1 MVTRPQTHKFQ
12 LTVLAAF
19 LALLALIILSAQ
31 SYAGARLESVKVAT
45 FTRPNSVMH
54 PRVSFAPLAGKRS
67 PAPLANLEAPLA
79 GRRTPAPLAN
89 LEAPLAGR
97 RGPAPLANLEAPLA
111 GRMGKPAPLANLEA
125 PLAGYR
131 GPAPLANLEAPLAG
145 RFGKPAPL
153 ANLEAPLAVYRG
165 KPAPL
170 ANLEAPLA
178 GRRTP
183 APLALQD
190 VERESTAG
198 LRFHPA
204 MALPLL
210 FLVRFIIK
218 AIDEKLNK
226 S

>member
-79 GRRTPAPLAN
+79 GRRTPAPLA
-89 LEAPLAGR
+89 
-97 RGPAPLANLEAPLA
+97 
-111 GRMGKPAPLANLEA
+111 
-125 PLAGYR
+125 
-131 GPAPLANLEAPLAG
+131 
-145 RFGKPAPL
+145 
-153 ANLEAPLAVYRG
+153 
-165 KPAPL
+165 
-170 ANLEAPLA
+170 
-178 GRRTP
+178 
-183 APLALQD
+183 LQD